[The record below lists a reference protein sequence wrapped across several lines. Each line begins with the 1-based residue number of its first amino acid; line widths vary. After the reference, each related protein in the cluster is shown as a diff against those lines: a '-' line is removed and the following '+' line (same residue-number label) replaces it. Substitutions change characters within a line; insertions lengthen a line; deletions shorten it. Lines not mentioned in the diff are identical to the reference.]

1 MFLSEKKIPE
11 TNYLSEKPQDA
22 FEALNKFEYK
32 HSFGESTSEFY
43 NLEINVVNFE
53 DGEIFLVKGVP
64 VSVIPMN
71 VDFLDR
77 SGKGIVFG
85 GYEREQNEYVKGT
98 RYCMNRKT
106 GIWVI
111 ED

>member
-11 TNYLSEKPQDA
+11 TNYLSDKPEDA
-22 FEALNKFEYK
+22 FKALNRFEYK
-32 HSFGESTSEFY
+32 HSFGESTSDFY
-43 NLEINVVNFE
+43 NLDINVVNFD
-53 DGEIFLVKGVP
+53 DGEIFSVHGVP
-64 VSVIPMN
+64 ETVIPMN

-85 GYEREQNEYVKGT
+85 GYERELNEYVKGT